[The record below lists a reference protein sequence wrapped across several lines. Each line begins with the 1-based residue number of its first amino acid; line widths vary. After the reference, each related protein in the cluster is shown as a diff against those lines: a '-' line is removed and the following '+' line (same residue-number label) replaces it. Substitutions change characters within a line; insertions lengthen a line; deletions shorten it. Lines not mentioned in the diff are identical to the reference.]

1 LGAAHF
7 HKQSGSYPFTKE
19 IHVADR
25 ELKMPAKKINKDAEE
40 EEIGRVPSQRQRPE
54 SGRYLLQVDRQ
65 TKSSF
70 KTFDDAHSAAL
81 KIKKSNPVIQ
91 VAVYDSVDHLHT
103 LVDVPTE

>member
-1 LGAAHF
+1 MLSSSIG
-7 HKQSGSYPFTKE
+7 GSAVSRLTKE
-19 IHVADR
+19 YHVADR
-25 ELKMPAKKINKDAEE
+25 EMKKPAKIISKDVEE
-40 EEIGRVPSQRQRPE
+40 ENVRMPSQRQRPE

-81 KIKKSNPVIQ
+81 GIKKNNPVIQ

-103 LVDVPTE
+103 LVSVPTT